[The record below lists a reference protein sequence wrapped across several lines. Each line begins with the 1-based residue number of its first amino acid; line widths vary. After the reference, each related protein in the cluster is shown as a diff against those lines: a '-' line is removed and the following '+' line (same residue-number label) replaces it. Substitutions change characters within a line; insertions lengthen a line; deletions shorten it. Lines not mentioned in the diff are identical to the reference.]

1 MSKKDAVK
9 RMFKH
14 LLMTQAQIN
23 KAFPKSTLDRIEST
37 IQVCEFKHEG
47 EICFVVEAALDI
59 RELWG
64 NVSSRQRAL
73 AVFSDH
79 RVWDTEKNC
88 GVLVYVLLAD
98 HHVEIVA
105 DRGVNAKS
113 GSHAWVKICNEM
125 IKEFAQ
131 SRFEEGAVK
140 GVLAIAQQLESHFPA
155 SVGQGNELPD
165 RPVLM

>member
-1 MSKKDAVK
+1 MNFK

-14 LLMTQAQIN
+14 LLMMQGHVN
-23 KAFPKSTLDRIEST
+23 KAFPKSALDRIEST
-37 IQVCEFKHEG
+37 IQQCESKHEG
-47 EICFVVEAALDI
+47 EICFVVEASLDLQ
-59 RELWG
+59 ELLA
-64 NVSSRQRAL
+64 NVSSRQKAL

-98 HHVEIVA
+98 RHVEIVA

-113 GSHAWVKICNEM
+113 GPHAWAEICNEM
-125 IKEFAQ
+125 IAEFAKA
-131 SRFEEGAVK
+131 RFEEGAVK
-140 GVLAIAQQLESHFPA
+140 GILAIAQQLESHFPA
-155 SVGQGNELPD
+155 PVGQGNELPD